1 MRTLALL
8 SALLGAALVAVVA
21 AALAAADQPAVRADG
36 TVFVTERGAGSV
48 AAFDA
53 GSGDV
58 LWKQA
63 VGRTPIGV
71 VLPHGTEKVYST
83 DQDSDQISVLDAR
96 TGRPLTTIAMPA
108 GSLPHHVMAS
118 QSGDRIYVGEFGRND
133 VGVIDTATDTKLADW
148 KTSDLADARTHAV
161 WITRNGK
168 DLYATVTR
176 ADRTQIGDIVKLDA
190 RTGALLCTLV
200 VGRDPSEIIVTNRGD
215 VGYVTVR
222 NENAVKELDL
232 SGDCPRLTGRT
243 ATVGTQPD
251 TLQLTNDGDTLVV
264 TLRGAPAAISL
275 LDTETFDVRQVLIPG
290 HPTSIAGHHWL
301 SANGKYTFVAVES
314 PGELAVADNEAG
326 VVVAQYAYPGG
337 TRPHGVFA
345 VPEPLR

>member
-1 MRTLALL
+1 MRTFALV
-8 SALLGAALVAVVA
+8 SALLGAALVAAVA
-21 AALAAADQPAVRADG
+21 AALAVADQPAVRAHG

-53 GSGDV
+53 TSGEV
-58 LWKQA
+58 LWKHA
-63 VGRTPIGV
+63 VGKTPIGV
-71 VLPHGTEKVYST
+71 VRPHGTHKVYST
-83 DQDSDQISVLDAR
+83 DQDSDQISVLDDR
-96 TGRPLTTIAMPA
+96 TGELLTTIGMPA
-108 GSLPHHVMAS
+108 GSLPHHLEATLD
-118 QSGDRIYVGEFGRND
+118 GGLIYVGEFGRNY
-133 VGVIDTATDTKLADW
+133 VGVIDTATDTKYADW
-148 KTSDLADARTHAV
+148 KTSDLGDARTHAV
-161 WITRNGK
+161 WITRSGK
-168 DLYATVTR
+168 ELYATVTR

-190 RTGALLCTLV
+190 RTGELLCTLV
-200 VGRDPSEIIVTNRGD
+200 VGKDPSEILVTNRGD

-232 SGDCPRLTGRT
+232 SGDCPTLTGRS

-251 TLQLTNDGDTLVV
+251 TLRLTNDEDTLVV

-275 LDTETFDVRQVLIPG
+275 LDTRTFDVRQVVIPN

-314 PGELAVADNEAG
+314 PGELAVVDNDAG
-326 VVVAQYAYPGG
+326 VVVAQYPYPGG

-345 VPEPLR
+345 VPEELR